1 MKHTGCILEFTQ
13 HRNKEL
19 IRAYR
24 EVMNNSGYIDIE
36 KISREIVNSP
46 CERFWV
52 SEERATVVVS
62 AMTKGRNILKAMR
75 PTKREMF
82 REIYK
87 RVKKLRKTDKK
98 SALSWLVAK
107 VVNSPAPKFY
117 MKPRCAM
124 EIIYKIKRGFYE

>member
-1 MKHTGCILEFTQ
+1 MEFTQ